1 MRGAVQ
7 LTCLCTPYMYTV
19 HMSSIKI
26 DPDSPV
32 AAVRQIVD
40 AMRVELV
47 EGRLKPGDALP
58 SVRRAAIDLGL
69 HFNTVAEA
77 YRQLAEEGWLE
88 LKHGRSARVAD
99 RQQPRAT
106 RQTVEGY
113 RQRLREL
120 VSQMRAAGI
129 PEDSIVSEL
138 KLMSRGTRP

>member
-1 MRGAVQ
+1 M
-7 LTCLCTPYMYTV
+7 P
-19 HMSSIKI
+19 SIKI
-26 DPDSPV
+26 NPDSPV
-32 AAVRQIVD
+32 AAMRQIVD
-40 AMRVELV
+40 ALRVELV
-47 EGRLKPGDALP
+47 EGRLKPGDSLP

-138 KLMSRGTRP
+138 KLMSRGSRL

>member
-1 MRGAVQ
+1 
-7 LTCLCTPYMYTV
+7 MYTIQ
-19 HMSSIKI
+19 MPSIRI

-47 EGRLKPGDALP
+47 EGRLKPGDTLP

-129 PEDSIVSEL
+129 PEDSIASEL
-138 KLMSRGTRP
+138 KLISRGSRP